1 MVPHRVQKRI
11 EALEFTLETH
21 HLQKCHLHLCTVK
34 LLLSEIIADI
44 NLYDPLAA
52 EVLVFGVGAYESS
65 PVKRRSSDE
74 GKLNEIDSTRQGL
87 YLMFDM
93 GSDF

>member
-11 EALEFTLETH
+11 EALEFTLEMH
-21 HLQKCHLHLCTVK
+21 HLQKCHLHLRTVK
-34 LLLSEIIADI
+34 LLLSEIIANI

-52 EVLVFGVGAYESS
+52 EVLALGVGAYESG
-65 PVKRRSSDE
+65 PVKRWPSDE
-74 GKLNEIDSTRQGL
+74 GKLNEIDSTGQGL

-93 GSDF
+93 RSDF